1 MIPDLDLYLTIHNE
15 FSYNN
20 TNDPL
25 ITNINFMNRHFP
37 TSKYIY
43 VNNTSFN
50 TNNLSI
56 IHFNAR
62 ILIKNFDDIKYYL
75 LSSNSK
81 YDVIIISETWFK
93 INNKDLNKLNGY
105 KVAYTIINFKMGGG
119 VSIYIRD
126 LFHLEIIKNYSK
138 SIDSICDILTVKIS
152 NKSLNNKV
160 FIISGIYRSPTYY
173 IVLFNY
179 FLYTFLNSI
188 SNNNDT
194 FICGDFNID
203 ILNKNKLLLI
213 DNFIDLFYQF
223 ISFFLL

>member
-1 MIPDLDLYLTIHNE
+1 MIPDLDLNLTINNE

-25 ITNINFMNRHFP
+25 ITNINCMNRYFP

-43 VNNTSFN
+43 VDNTSFN
-50 TNNLSI
+50 TSNLSI

-62 ILIKNFDDIKYYL
+62 SLIKNFDDIKYYL

-93 INNKDLNKLNGY
+93 INNKDLYQLNGY
-105 KVAYTIINFKMGGG
+105 KVAHTIRNIKRGGG

-138 SIDSICDILTVKIS
+138 SIDSICDILTIKIS

-160 FIISGIYRSPTYY
+160 FIISGIYRSPTY
-173 IVLFNY
+173 
-179 FLYTFLNSI
+179 
-188 SNNNDT
+188 
-194 FICGDFNID
+194 D
-203 ILNKNKLLLI
+203 IFK
-213 DNFIDLFYQF
+213 FHF
-223 ISFFLL
+223 